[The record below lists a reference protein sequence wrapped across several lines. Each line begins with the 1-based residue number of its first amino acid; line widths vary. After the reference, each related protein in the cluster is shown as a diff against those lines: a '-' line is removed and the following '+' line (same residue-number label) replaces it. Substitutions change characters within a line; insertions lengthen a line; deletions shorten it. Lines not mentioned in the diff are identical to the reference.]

1 MHFFDEVNKKY
12 KVFEFGEVSNVDSIM
27 KLKDFSPIQIPEEY
41 FEIITERKEIE
52 INIRDIEY
60 IGISIWSARR
70 CIEMNNGYDIQ
81 KYIPN
86 SIAIGDDGKGNTLL
100 YAKGKQGFG
109 LYIVE
114 FGNLD
119 AEEMKYISKSLK
131 DLLLKGIGID
141 ILFHN

>member
-100 YAKGKQGFG
+100 YTKGKQGFG

-131 DLLLKGIGID
+131 Y
-141 ILFHN
+141 